1 MNKEKQRIAIAEACN
16 LPKPYS
22 MWFGKVPDTPC
33 HSVMVKN
40 GVKHGIPIP
49 DYLNDLNAM
58 AEAEKVKEM
67 AFDSDYAYWLARIA
81 VRDRGLTEDRLNVG
95 DGFQIALTATAAQKA
110 EAFLKALN
118 LWKEDSK

>member
-1 MNKEKQRIAIAEACN
+1 MNKEKQRIAIAEACGWTMTQGDMAAHGAWLQMTGES
-16 LPKPYS
+16 LPNINYA
-22 MWFGKVPDTPC
+22 
-33 HSVMVKN
+33 
-40 GVKHGIPIP
+40 P

-118 LWKEDSK
+118 LWKNA

>member
-1 MNKEKQRIAIAEACN
+1 MSPDAQRIAIAEACGW
-16 LPKPYS
+16 KPLFIS
-22 MWFGKVPDTPC
+22 CDLNGNPFPGQDVP
-33 HSVMVKN
+33 
-40 GVKHGIPIP
+40 P

-58 AEAEKVKEM
+58 SEAEKVKEM

-81 VRDRGLTEDRLNVG
+81 VRDRGLNEDRLNVG

-118 LWKEDSK
+118 LWKEASK